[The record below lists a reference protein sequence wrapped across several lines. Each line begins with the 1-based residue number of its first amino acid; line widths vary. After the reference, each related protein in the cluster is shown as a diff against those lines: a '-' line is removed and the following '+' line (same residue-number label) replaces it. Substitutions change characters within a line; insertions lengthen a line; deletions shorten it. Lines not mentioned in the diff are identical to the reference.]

1 LSPPNLDVLIRLLDD
16 ETPEVR
22 RSVVE
27 ALRSYRGDVSERMG
41 EIGRDLSRSERALLS
56 ELLGAGRRDRLR
68 AEWDVPSGGWKA
80 LGNDWDRAEALL
92 NLISDFLHDGVTLR
106 LPMSDGLDLLAE
118 EYEIAGGVECPAAL
132 GRWLFADGR
141 FSGNEEHFHAPQN
154 SDLAWVLA
162 TGLSNPIGLAL
173 VYILVGRRLGIEVQ
187 GCAFPSRFLCRIQ
200 IDGRV
205 RILDCYDEARS
216 YDLEGLLARGNIRG
230 QARRALTIPAPPGAI
245 LVRLVR
251 NLHHALVMSARGE
264 DAELTGELLAS
275 LNADP

>member
-1 LSPPNLDVLIRLLDD
+1 MRTPNLDVLIRLLDD

-41 EIGRDLSRSERALLS
+41 EIGRDLSGGERKLLS
-56 ELLGAGRRDRLR
+56 VLLAPGRRDRMR
-68 AEWDVPSGGWKA
+68 ADWNVPSGGWKA
-80 LGNDWDRAEALL
+80 LGNDWDRVESLL
-92 NLISDFLHDGVTLR
+92 VMISDFLHDGVTLR
-106 LPMSDGLDLLAE
+106 LPVTDALDLLAE

-141 FSGNEEHFHAPQN
+141 FSGNEEHFHAPEN
-154 SDLAWVLA
+154 SDLAWVLT
-162 TGLSNPIGLAL
+162 TGQSNPIGLSL
-173 VYILVGRRLGIEVQ
+173 VFILVARRLGIEVE

-216 YDLEGLLARGNIRG
+216 YDLEGLLARGHIRG

-251 NLHHALVMSARGE
+251 NLHHALVMDGREE
-264 DAELTGELLAS
+264 DADLAEELLTS
-275 LNADP
+275 LHADP